1 MRKNKICGIY
11 CIENINTNK
20 KYIGQSINIED
31 RWSKHKSELRHN
43 SHDNDYL
50 QKAWNKYGEDSFK
63 FYILEEC
70 PQSQL
75 NKKEIYYINLYN
87 VLDYNYGYNLKEG
100 GQDGFVSEYGNNKRK
115 ESLKKNYENSD
126 LREKRRQDALKQWS
140 DPNIKSKIL
149 GENNGMYGKTHTI
162 EARKKISEARK
173 GTVSTKRDKRPVICI
188 ELNKIYSCAAEA
200 MRELKPAS
208 SILEVCKGH
217 RKTAG
222 GYHWEFL
229 SENI

>member
-20 KYIGQSINIED
+20 KYIGQSVNIND
-31 RWSKHKSELRHN
+31 RWSKHKNELRQN

-50 QKAWNKYGEDSFK
+50 QKAWNKYGEDNFK

-70 PQSQL
+70 
-75 NKKEIYYINLYN
+75 NKSELDNREVYYINLYQT
-87 VLDYNYGYNLKEG
+87 LDYKNGYNLKEG
-100 GQDGFVSEYGNNKRK
+100 GQDGIISEYGNHKRK
-115 ESLKKNYENSD
+115 QSLKKTYENTD
-126 LREKRRQDALKQWS
+126 LKERRKQDALKQWS
-140 DPNIKSKIL
+140 DPTIKAKIL
-149 GENNGMYGKTHTI
+149 GENNGMYGRTHTM
-162 EARKKISEARK
+162 EARKRISKARK
-173 GTVSTKRDKRPVICI
+173 GTVSPKRDKRPVICI

-200 MRELKPAS
+200 MRELNPSS

-222 GYHWEFL
+222 GYHWKFL